1 MHCLDAKVTLDDN
14 AAFRHPEWDEFAG
27 SDVEDER
34 EARAKERG
42 LNYIGLD
49 GSVGII
55 ANGAGLAMSTLDVVN
70 QCGGS
75 AANFLDIGGGAN
87 ADVMAAA
94 LEVINSDPA
103 VRSIFVNIFGGIT
116 RVDEVAK
123 GVLEALDRVDISSPI
138 VLRLDGTNAVAG
150 REILADHLSDRLVA
164 EPTMLDAATPGG
176 RPRRRPVMS
185 IFVDENTKVVV
196 QGISPT
202 SQGLYHGLRNRAYG
216 TQVVAGTNP
225 NRGGEEIEG
234 IPVFAT
240 VAEAVAATGAN
251 ASFISVPPK
260 FAADAIVEAAA
271 AGVPFVVCITEGIPA
286 QDEALAYNR
295 LVRDFPGTRLLG
307 PNCPGIIS
315 PGKCNIGITSGDIAM
330 AGGPVGIVSRSG
342 TLTYQALHELSQ
354 QGVGQTTCV
363 GIGGDPVPGT
373 SFIDC
378 LAAFEADPDTRAIM
392 MIGEIGGSAEEEAA
406 EFIASS
412 VTKPVVSYVAGVTAP
427 PGRKM
432 GHAGAIVSGLQ
443 GHGPGQDGGPVRR
456 RGHRG
461 PQPDR
466 GRGGHGRHRA
476 ESRLTAPL
484 PSASALAGRPIHAVI
499 FDLDGLLIDSEP
511 FWRQAEIEV
520 FGSLGLEL
528 SESDVRQTMGL
539 RIDDAVR
546 HWWVRSPWEGMT
558 TIEVERAVTARV
570 AELIGHSGAPDAR
583 CRRVG
588 VALCPI
594 WPFRWRCA
602 RAPTPWSSRPPCG
615 DSGIESDVAV
625 WHSAEWEPLG
635 KPHPGSYL
643 STASKLGIDPTS
655 CLAVE
660 DSFNG
665 AISAKAARMRVVVV
679 PEPEAARLAAVGVL
693 RRQASV
699 PHRLRRG
706 TSPLARGAGRLTVRR
721 RPPRNFRFGNVRSV
735 PIHEA
740 RGAFPGQ
747 GRPSDV
753 GPIPEAGRSGHVAPV
768 LLPGKSRTRP
778 GTGALGADSQ
788 IGGWYR
794 CRAPIARRWRW

>member
-1 MHCLDAKVTLDDN
+1 MDRADLDEEAREQAAELLVKLYACYTEGDCDLAEINPLILTPDGRVHALDAKVTLDDN
-14 AAFRHPEWDEFAG
+14 AAYRHPEWDDFAG

-34 EARAKERG
+34 ETRAKERG
-42 LNYIGLD
+42 LNYIGLS

-103 VRSIFVNIFGGIT
+103 VKSIFVNIFGGIT

-123 GVLEALDRVDISSPI
+123 GVLEALDRVEISSPI

-150 REILADHLSDRLVA
+150 REILAAHLSDRLVA
-164 EPTMLDAATPGG
+164 EPTMLDAARRAVALAGG
-176 RPRRRPVMS
+176 QVVS

-225 NRGGEEIEG
+225 KRGGEDIEG

-240 VAEAVAATGAN
+240 VAEAVEATGAN

-432 GHAGAIVSGLQ
+432 GHAGAIISGSK
-443 GHGPGQDGGPVRR
+443 G
-456 RGHRG
+456 
-461 PQPDR
+461 
-466 GRGGHGRHRA
+466 
-476 ESRLTAPL
+476 TAQ
-484 PSASALAGRPIHAVI
+484 AKMDALAGA
-499 FDLDGLLIDSEP
+499 G
-511 FWRQAEIEV
+511 
-520 FGSLGLEL
+520 
-528 SESDVRQTMGL
+528 
-539 RIDDAVR
+539 
-546 HWWVRSPWEGMT
+546 
-558 TIEVERAVTARV
+558 VT
-570 AELIGHSGAPDAR
+570 
-583 CRRVG
+583 
-588 VALCPI
+588 VALN
-594 WPFRWRCA
+594 
-602 RAPTPWSSRPPCG
+602 PTEAG
-615 DSGIESDVAV
+615 EAMVDVV
-625 WHSAEWEPLG
+625 R
-635 KPHPGSYL
+635 
-643 STASKLGIDPTS
+643 KLG
-655 CLAVE
+655 
-660 DSFNG
+660 
-665 AISAKAARMRVVVV
+665 
-679 PEPEAARLAAVGVL
+679 
-693 RRQASV
+693 
-699 PHRLRRG
+699 
-706 TSPLARGAGRLTVRR
+706 
-721 RPPRNFRFGNVRSV
+721 
-735 PIHEA
+735 
-740 RGAFPGQ
+740 
-747 GRPSDV
+747 
-753 GPIPEAGRSGHVAPV
+753 
-768 LLPGKSRTRP
+768 
-778 GTGALGADSQ
+778 
-788 IGGWYR
+788 
-794 CRAPIARRWRW
+794 